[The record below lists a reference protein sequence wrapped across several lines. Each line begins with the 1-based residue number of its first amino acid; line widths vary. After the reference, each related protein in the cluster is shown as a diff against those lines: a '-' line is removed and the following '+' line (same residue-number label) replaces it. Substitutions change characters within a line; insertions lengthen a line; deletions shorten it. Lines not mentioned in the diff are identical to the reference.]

1 MSDFH
6 YDVTRTD
13 HYSLVNAILYGESVQ
28 DGTPTPDA
36 PVDVQVVRTPNLIPF
51 SINAIKTYNTSG
63 TWSGNTYTYRG
74 ISVTLN
80 DNGTITVDGTAT
92 GNFTLYLVANSNQLL
107 LPDGSYTLTGELPGT
122 GSDSTWYFQATT
134 TIDSSGTVKARN
146 RDYGSGVTFAVDST
160 VYGVS
165 VYLHTASGDTFN
177 NAVLKPQLIAGS
189 QIKPFVPYGSIGIVV
204 GDTATSIDL
213 QGNVLAS
220 LPDGTKDVLTV
231 DGTGHCVLTKT
242 VSHIASYNGE
252 SVGNVYLSTTGQLT
266 TGAEIYY
273 KASSISTIDLG
284 HLDVSHLQD
293 IQAEIPV
300 SFVTSLTPDSSYLY
314 KNTATYKVENP
325 YKDSNAPEYAYP
337 PNHFGQEWETFDA
350 NDWNGHEMLD
360 YTGQMESHAVYTVE
374 LCELMQSGTFDWKRP
389 ELDWSEA
396 AYNTEQYERFC
407 KYFEQR
413 FMFREISMLPPL
425 QWFTALKRMLVY
437 ELMPKYKPLYAQVE
451 NGISPL
457 GENEYYKERHV
468 SSSYPETLLSGN
480 SDYISSGEDRE
491 FERIKVD
498 NAAEAL
504 EAYKNGFRSV
514 DAALGDELEILFISI
529 YTSFVNA
536 F

>member
-1 MSDFH
+1 MSDFN
-6 YDVTRTD
+6 YEIERTD

-28 DGTPTPDA
+28 DGTPTPDN
-36 PVDVQVVRTPNLIPF
+36 PIDIQVVEPIDGTFGISINGTLIP
-51 SINAIKTYNTSG
+51 
-63 TWSGNTYTYRG
+63 
-74 ISVTLN
+74 
-80 DNGTITVDGTAT
+80 
-92 GNFTLYLVANSNQLL
+92 
-107 LPDGSYTLTGELPGT
+107 
-122 GSDSTWYFQATT
+122 
-134 TIDSSGTVKARN
+134 
-146 RDYGSGVTFAVDST
+146 
-160 VYGVS
+160 
-165 VYLHTASGDTFN
+165 
-177 NAVLKPQLIAGS
+177 
-189 QIKPFVPYGSIGIVV
+189 
-204 GDTATSIDL
+204 IDL

-231 DGTGHCVLTKT
+231 D
-242 VSHIASYNGE
+242 
-252 SVGNVYLSTTGQLT
+252 SVGHVVLEKRTHVWNMRDYSNSAWSKSGSATNGFYISRTSLNPVARTNQFSNHYSSITTPVTSTSAYFSTTN
-266 TGAEIYY
+266 
-273 KASSISTIDLG
+273 SSYIDGSFNFNLDAAVVGSTVTDFKTWLSSHDVFVCAKLDTEQTIDLG
-284 HLDVSHLQD
+284 TIDISQLQN
-293 IQAEIPV
+293 IPTEIPI
-300 SFVTSLTPDSSYLY
+300 SFVSTLTPDSSYLY
-314 KNTATYKVENP
+314 ENNPTYKIKNP
-325 YKDSNAPEYAYP
+325 YDDYNAPEYAYP

-350 NDWNGHEMLD
+350 NDWNVSEMLD
-360 YTGQMESHAVYTVE
+360 YTGQPESHAVYTVE
-374 LCELMQSGTFDWKRP
+374 LCELMQSGAFNWSRP

-396 AYNTEQYERFC
+396 AYSTEQYERFC

-491 FERIKVD
+491 FERIKID

-504 EAYKNGFRSV
+504 EAYRNGFRSV
-514 DAALGDELEILFISI
+514 DAALGDELEILFISL